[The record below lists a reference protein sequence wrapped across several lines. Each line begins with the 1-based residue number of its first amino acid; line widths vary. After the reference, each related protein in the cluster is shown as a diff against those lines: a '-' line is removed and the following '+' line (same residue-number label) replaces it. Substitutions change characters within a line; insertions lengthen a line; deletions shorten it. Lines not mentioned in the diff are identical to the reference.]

1 MGGREE
7 GFLTITAQG
16 ATLPER
22 PPTVGTPSLLR
33 AINAR
38 AILERIQRTGPVSRA
53 QVARDSGLS
62 KPTVSLG
69 LTALLDAGLVREV
82 GRSSG
87 RPGPSAVLYEL
98 NPSAGWVVGIDVGRR
113 RVRAAL
119 ADITGDV
126 VARRDERA
134 RASSA
139 RTLIGQVGAIA
150 HQLATEAGIGWDQVQ
165 HVTVG
170 SPGVFEPTR
179 GAVTLAPNL
188 PGWGRQGLLQWL
200 RDELGDRIGVENDV
214 NLAAEGERWR
224 GLGRGVRNFG
234 FLSVGTGVGMGLV
247 LDGKLY
253 RGASGA
259 AGEVGYLPIG
269 ADPYD
274 PQVRRRGAFEQA
286 VNGAAVVRAAGEAGI
301 PGSPTAKKV
310 FAMARKG
317 DPLAARVVEDEASRI
332 ALGLAVVLAVVD
344 LELIILGGGVGGN
357 ADLLLA
363 PVEREL
369 RALSPMRPRVAV
381 SALGEDAVLQGAV
394 ATALAVA
401 QDRLFDPATMLDRK
415 ELVV

>member
-1 MGGREE
+1 M
-7 GFLTITAQG
+7 A
-16 ATLPER
+16 ER

-38 AILERIQRTGPVSRA
+38 TILEQIQRTGPVSRA
-53 QVARDSGLS
+53 QVARETGLS

-69 LTALLDAGLVREV
+69 LTALLEAALVREV

-87 RPGPSAVLYEL
+87 RPGPTAVLYEL
-98 NPSAGWVVGIDVGRR
+98 NPAAGWVVGVDVGRR

-119 ADITGDV
+119 ADITGAV
-126 VARRDERA
+126 AARRDEHA

-139 RTLIGQVGAIA
+139 RTLIGQLGAIA
-150 HQLATEAGIGWDQVQ
+150 HGLAAEAGIGWDQVQ

-179 GAVTLAPNL
+179 GAVILAPNL
-188 PGWGRQGLLQWL
+188 PGWGRQGLLARL
-200 RDELGDRIGVENDV
+200 REVLGDRIGVENDV

-224 GLGRGVRNFG
+224 GLAAGVANFG

-253 RGASGA
+253 RGATGA

-269 ADPYD
+269 ADPDD

-286 VNGAAVVRAAGEAGI
+286 VNGAAVVRGAAEAGL
-301 PGSPTAKKV
+301 GGARSAKKV
-310 FAMARKG
+310 FAQARKG
-317 DPLAARVVEDEASRI
+317 DPAARRVVEAEASRI

-344 LELIILGGGVGGN
+344 LELVILGGGVGGN

-363 PVEREL
+363 PVERRL
-369 RALSPMRPRVAV
+369 RTLSPMRPRLAV

-394 ATALAVA
+394 ATALEVA
-401 QDRLFDPATMLDRK
+401 RQRLFDPTTLLDRK

>member
-1 MGGREE
+1 M
-7 GFLTITAQG
+7 
-16 ATLPER
+16 
-22 PPTVGTPSLLR
+22 GTPSLLR

-38 AILERIQRTGPVSRA
+38 TILERIQRSGPVSRA

-98 NPSAGWVVGIDVGRR
+98 NPAAGWVAGIDVGRR

-119 ADITGDV
+119 ADITGAV

-134 RASSA
+134 RATSA
-139 RTLIGQVGAIA
+139 RTLIGQIGAIA
-150 HQLATEAGIGWDQVQ
+150 HGLAAEAGIGWEQVH

-188 PGWGRQGLLQWL
+188 PGWGRQGLLSRL

-224 GLGRGVRNFG
+224 GLARGVGNFG

-253 RGASGA
+253 RGATGA
-259 AGEVGYLPIG
+259 AGEVGYLPVG

-274 PQVRRRGAFEQA
+274 RQVRRRGAFEEA
-286 VNGAAVVRAAGEAGI
+286 VNGAAVVRGAAAAGLAGAR
-301 PGSPTAKKV
+301 TAKQV

-317 DPLAARVVEDEASRI
+317 DQLAGRVVEAEASRI
-332 ALGLAVVLAVVD
+332 ALGLAVVTAVVD
-344 LELIILGGGVGGN
+344 LELVILGGGVGGN

-363 PVEREL
+363 PIEREL
-369 RALSPMRPRVAV
+369 RALSPLRPRLAV

-401 QDRLFDPATMLDRK
+401 QERLFDPTTMLDRK

>member
-1 MGGREE
+1 
-7 GFLTITAQG
+7 
-16 ATLPER
+16 
-22 PPTVGTPSLLR
+22 VGTPSLLR

-38 AILERIQRTGPVSRA
+38 TILERIQRTGPVSRA

-69 LTALLDAGLVREV
+69 LSALLDAGLVREV

-87 RPGPSAVLYEL
+87 RPGPTAVLYEL
-98 NPSAGWVVGIDVGRR
+98 NPAAGWVAGIDVGRR

-126 VARRDERA
+126 VARRDEPA

-139 RTLIGQVGAIA
+139 RTLIDQLGAIA
-150 HQLATEAGIGWDQVQ
+150 HGLAADAGIGWDRVQ

-188 PGWGRQGLLQWL
+188 PGWGRQGLLGAL
-200 RDELGDRIGVENDV
+200 RDELGSRIGLENDV

-224 GLGRGVRNFG
+224 GLARDVHNFG

-253 RGASGA
+253 RGARGA

-269 ADPYD
+269 ADPYN
-274 PQVRRRGAFEQA
+274 PQVRRRGAFEEA
-286 VNGAAVVRAAGEAGI
+286 VNGKAVVREAGQAGL
-301 PGSPTAKKV
+301 PGSLSAKKV
-310 FAMARKG
+310 FALARKG
-317 DPLAARVVEDEASRI
+317 DPLAGRVVEDEARRL
-332 ALGLAVVLAVVD
+332 ALGLAVVVAVVD
-344 LELIILGGGVGGN
+344 LELVILGGGVGGN

-363 PVEREL
+363 PIEREL
-369 RALSPMRPRVAV
+369 RKLSPLRPRLAV

-394 ATALAVA
+394 ATSLAAA
-401 QDRLFDPATMLDRK
+401 QRRLFDPATLLDRK

>member
-1 MGGREE
+1 V
-7 GFLTITAQG
+7 A
-16 ATLPER
+16 ER
-22 PPTVGTPSLLR
+22 LPTVGTPSLLR

-38 AILERIQRTGPVSRA
+38 TILERIQSSGPVSRA

-69 LTALLDAGLVREV
+69 LTALLEAGLVREV

-98 NPSAGWVVGIDVGRR
+98 NPAAGWVVGVDIGRR

-119 ADITGDV
+119 ADITGAV
-126 VARRDERA
+126 VGRRDEGA

-139 RTLIGQVGAIA
+139 RSLIGQVGAIA
-150 HQLATEAGIGWDQVQ
+150 HALAAEAGIGWDQVHQ
-165 HVTVG
+165 VTVG
-170 SPGVFEPTR
+170 SPGVFEPVR

-188 PGWGRQGLLQWL
+188 PGWGRQGLLAAL
-200 RDELGDRIGVENDV
+200 REELGDRIGVENDV

-224 GLGRGVRNFG
+224 GLGRDVRNFG

-253 RGASGA
+253 RGAGCASV
-259 AGEVGYLPIG
+259 EVGYLPIG

-274 PQVRRRGAFEQA
+274 RQVRRRGAFEES
-286 VNGAAVVRAAGEAGI
+286 VNGAAVVRRATEAGMG
-301 PGSPTAKKV
+301 GSLSAKKV
-310 FAMARKG
+310 FALAAKG
-317 DPLAARVVEDEASRI
+317 DPLARGVVEDEARRL
-332 ALGLAVVLAVVD
+332 ALGLAVVTAVVD
-344 LELIILGGGVGGN
+344 LELVILGGGVGGN
-357 ADLLLA
+357 ADLLLS
-363 PVEREL
+363 PIEREL
-369 RALSPMRPRVAV
+369 RTLSPIRPRLAV

-401 QDRLFDPATMLDRK
+401 QSRLFDPTTMLDRK

>member
-1 MGGREE
+1 
-7 GFLTITAQG
+7 
-16 ATLPER
+16 LPER

-38 AILERIQRTGPVSRA
+38 TILEQIQRTGPVSRA

-82 GRSSG
+82 GRSRG
-87 RPGPSAVLYEL
+87 RPGPTAVLYEL
-98 NPSAGWVVGIDVGRR
+98 NPEAGWVVGIDVGRR

-119 ADITGDV
+119 ADITGAV

-139 RTLIGQVGAIA
+139 RALIGQIGAIA
-150 HQLATEAGIGWDQVQ
+150 HGLATEAGIGWDQVQ

-188 PGWGRQGLLQWL
+188 PGWGRQGLLLRL
-200 RDELGDRIGVENDV
+200 RDELGSRIGVENDV

-224 GLGRGVRNFG
+224 GLGRDVRNFG

-274 PQVRRRGAFEQA
+274 PHVRRRGAFEEA
-286 VNGAAVVRAAGEAGI
+286 VNGAAVVRGASEAGLT
-301 PGSPTAKKV
+301 GSLTAKQV
-310 FAMARKG
+310 FGLARRG
-317 DPLAARVVEDEASRI
+317 DPLAGRVVEDEARRL
-332 ALGLAVVLAVVD
+332 ALGLAVVIAVVD
-344 LELIILGGGVGGN
+344 LELVILGGGVGGN
-357 ADLLLA
+357 ADLLLS

-369 RALSPMRPRVAV
+369 RALSPVRPRLAV

-401 QDRLFDPATMLDRK
+401 RTRLFDPATMLDRK

>member
-1 MGGREE
+1 M
-7 GFLTITAQG
+7 
-16 ATLPER
+16 PER

-38 AILERIQRTGPVSRA
+38 TILEHIQRTGPVSRA

-69 LTALLDAGLVREV
+69 LTALLDADLVREV

-119 ADITGDV
+119 ADITGTV
-126 VARRDERA
+126 VARRDEPA

-139 RTLIGQVGAIA
+139 RTLIGQLGAIA
-150 HQLATEAGIGWDQVQ
+150 HGLAAEAGIGWDQVH

-188 PGWGRQGLLQWL
+188 PGWGRQGLLLRL
-200 RDELGDRIGVENDV
+200 RDELGSRIGVENDV

-224 GLGRGVRNFG
+224 GLARGVRNFG

-274 PQVRRRGAFEQA
+274 RQVRRRGAFEEA
-286 VNGAAVVRAAGEAGI
+286 INGAAVVRAASGGRHGRVAQRREGVRAGPQGRPAGRTGGRGRGAAPRPRPRRGHRGGR
-301 PGSPTAKKV
+301 PGAGHP
-310 FAMARKG
+310 RRRG
-317 DPLAARVVEDEASRI
+317 RRQRRPAARPGGAGAARPLPACGPAWRCRRWARTRCSR
-332 ALGLAVVLAVVD
+332 V
-344 LELIILGGGVGGN
+344 
-357 ADLLLA
+357 
-363 PVEREL
+363 P
-369 RALSPMRPRVAV
+369 SPPPWPSPR
-381 SALGEDAVLQGAV
+381 
-394 ATALAVA
+394 
-401 QDRLFDPATMLDRK
+401 RHLFDPATLLDRK

>member
-1 MGGREE
+1 M
-7 GFLTITAQG
+7 
-16 ATLPER
+16 
-22 PPTVGTPSLLR
+22 GTPSLLR

-38 AILERIQRTGPVSRA
+38 TILERIQRSGPVSRA

-98 NPSAGWVVGIDVGRR
+98 NPAAGWVAGIDVGRR

-119 ADITGDV
+119 ADITGAV

-139 RTLIGQVGAIA
+139 RTLIGQIGAIA
-150 HQLATEAGIGWDQVQ
+150 HGLAAEAGIGWDQVHQ
-165 HVTVG
+165 VTVG
-170 SPGVFEPTR
+170 SPGVFEPVR

-188 PGWGRQGLLQWL
+188 PGWGRQGLLSRL

-224 GLGRGVRNFG
+224 GLARGVANFA

-247 LDGKLY
+247 LDGNLY
-253 RGASGA
+253 RGTTGA
-259 AGEVGYLPIG
+259 AGEVGYLPVG

-274 PQVRRRGAFEQA
+274 RQVRRRGAFEEA
-286 VNGAAVVRAAGEAGI
+286 VNGAAVVRGAAAAGLARAR
-301 PGSPTAKKV
+301 TAKQV

-317 DPLAARVVEDEASRI
+317 DPLAGRVVEAEASRI
-332 ALGLAVVLAVVD
+332 ALGLAVVTAVVD
-344 LELIILGGGVGGN
+344 LELVILGGGVGGN

-363 PVEREL
+363 PIEREL
-369 RALSPMRPRVAV
+369 RALSPLRPRLAV

-401 QDRLFDPATMLDRK
+401 QQRLFDPSTMLDRK

>member
-1 MGGREE
+1 
-7 GFLTITAQG
+7 
-16 ATLPER
+16 
-22 PPTVGTPSLLR
+22 VGTPSLLR

-38 AILERIQRTGPVSRA
+38 TILERIQRTGPVSRA

-69 LTALLDAGLVREV
+69 LTALLEAGLVREV

-87 RPGPSAVLYEL
+87 RPGPTAVLYEL
-98 NPSAGWVVGIDVGRR
+98 NPEAGWVVGIDVGRR

-119 ADITGDV
+119 ADITGAV

-139 RTLIGQVGAIA
+139 RALIDQLGAIA
-150 HQLATEAGIGWDQVQ
+150 HGLADDVGIGWDRVH

-188 PGWGRQGLLQWL
+188 PGWGRQGLLAAL
-200 RDELGDRIGVENDV
+200 REELGSRIGLENDV

-224 GLGRGVRNFG
+224 GLGRDVRNFG

-259 AGEVGYLPIG
+259 AGEVGYLPVG

-274 PQVRRRGAFEQA
+274 PQVRRRGAFEEA
-286 VNGAAVVRAAGEAGI
+286 VNGSAVVRGAGQAGLS
-301 PGSPTAKKV
+301 GSLSAKQV

-317 DPLAARVVEDEASRI
+317 DPQAGRVVEDEARRL
-332 ALGLAVVLAVVD
+332 ALGLAVVIAVVD
-344 LELIILGGGVGGN
+344 LELVILGGGVGGN
-357 ADLLLA
+357 ADLLL
-363 PVEREL
+363 PPIEREL
-369 RALSPMRPRVAV
+369 RALSPLRPRLAV

-401 QDRLFDPATMLDRK
+401 QSQLFDPATMLDRK

>member
-1 MGGREE
+1 
-7 GFLTITAQG
+7 
-16 ATLPER
+16 LPER

-38 AILERIQRTGPVSRA
+38 TILEQIQRDGPVSRA
-53 QVARDSGLS
+53 QVARDIGLS

-87 RPGPSAVLYEL
+87 RPGPSAILYEL
-98 NPSAGWVVGIDVGRR
+98 NPLAGWVVGVDVGRR

-126 VARRDERA
+126 VARRDEPA
-134 RASSA
+134 HASSA

-150 HQLATEAGIGWDQVQ
+150 HGLAAEAGIGWDEVH

-170 SPGVFEPTR
+170 SPGVFEPVR
-179 GAVTLAPNL
+179 GAVILAPNL
-188 PGWGRQGLLQWL
+188 PGWGRQGLLKRL
-200 RDELGDRIGVENDV
+200 RGELGDHIGVENDV
-214 NLAAEGERWR
+214 NLAAEGQRWR
-224 GLGRGVRNFG
+224 GLARDVRNFG

-247 LDGKLY
+247 LDGRLY
-253 RGASGA
+253 RGASGS

-274 PQVRRRGAFEQA
+274 RQVRRRGAFEEA
-286 VNGAAVVRAAGEAGI
+286 VNGTAVVRAAAKAGL
-301 PGSPTAKKV
+301 PGSLTAKKV
-310 FAMARKG
+310 FALARRG
-317 DPLAARVVEDEASRI
+317 DPLAGRVVEDEARRL
-332 ALGLAVVLAVVD
+332 ALGLAVVVAVVD
-344 LELIILGGGVGGN
+344 LELVILGGGVGGN

-369 RALSPMRPRVAV
+369 RALSPIRPRLAV

-394 ATALAVA
+394 ATALGVA
-401 QDRLFDPATMLDRK
+401 QSRLFDPATMLDRK

>member
-1 MGGREE
+1 
-7 GFLTITAQG
+7 
-16 ATLPER
+16 LPER

-38 AILERIQRTGPVSRA
+38 AILEQIQQTGPVSRA

-98 NPSAGWVVGIDVGRR
+98 NPSAGWVVGVDVGRR

-119 ADITGDV
+119 ADITGAV
-126 VARRDERA
+126 VARRDEPA

-139 RTLIGQVGAIA
+139 RTLIGQIGAIA
-150 HQLATEAGIGWDQVQ
+150 HGLAAEAGIGWDQVH

-188 PGWGRQGLLQWL
+188 PGWGRQGLLLRL
-200 RDELGDRIGVENDV
+200 RDELGSRIGVENDV

-224 GLGRGVRNFG
+224 GLARGVGNFG

-253 RGASGA
+253 RGAAGA

-274 PQVRRRGAFEQA
+274 RQVRRRGAFEEA
-286 VNGAAVVRAAGEAGI
+286 VNGAAVVRAARAAGMG
-301 PGSPTAKKV
+301 GSLTAKKV
-310 FAMARKG
+310 FGLARRG
-317 DPLAARVVEDEASRI
+317 DPLAGRVVEDEASRI
-332 ALGLAVVLAVVD
+332 ALGLAVVTAVVD
-344 LELIILGGGVGGN
+344 LELVILGGGVGGN
-357 ADLLLA
+357 ADLLLG

-369 RALSPMRPRVAV
+369 RALSPMRPRLAV

-401 QDRLFDPATMLDRK
+401 QSRLFDPATMLDRK

>member
-1 MGGREE
+1 MAE
-7 GFLTITAQG
+7 
-16 ATLPER
+16 
-22 PPTVGTPSLLR
+22 PPSTVGTPSLLR

-38 AILERIQRTGPVSRA
+38 AILERIQHTGPVSRA

-69 LTALLDAGLVREV
+69 LSALLDAGLVREV

-98 NPSAGWVVGIDVGRR
+98 NPAAGWVMGIDVGRR

-119 ADITGDV
+119 ADITGAV

-134 RASSA
+134 QASSA
-139 RTLIGQVGAIA
+139 RALIGQIGAIA
-150 HQLATEAGIGWDQVQ
+150 HGLAAQAGIGWDRVH

-188 PGWGRQGLLQWL
+188 PGWGRQGLVAAL
-200 RDELGDRIGVENDV
+200 RDELGGRIGVENDV

-224 GLGRGVRNFG
+224 GLGQDVANFG

-253 RGASGA
+253 RGAGGA

-274 PQVRRRGAFEQA
+274 PQVRRRGAFEEG
-286 VNGAAVVRAAGEAGI
+286 VNGAAVVRAAREAGLS
-301 PGSPTAKKV
+301 GALSAKRV
-310 FAMARKG
+310 FAQARKG
-317 DPLAARVVEDEASRI
+317 DPGAGRVVEDEARRL
-332 ALGLAVVLAVVD
+332 ALGLAVVTAVVD
-344 LELIILGGGVGGN
+344 LELVILGGGIGGN
-357 ADLLLA
+357 ADLLLG

-369 RALSPMRPRVAV
+369 RALSPMRPRLAT

-401 QDRLFDPATMLDRK
+401 QRHLFDPATMLDRK

>member
-1 MGGREE
+1 
-7 GFLTITAQG
+7 LA
-16 ATLPER
+16 ER

-38 AILERIQRTGPVSRA
+38 TILEQIQRTGPVSRA
-53 QVARDSGLS
+53 QVARETGLS

-69 LTALLDAGLVREV
+69 LTALLEAALVREV

-87 RPGPSAVLYEL
+87 RPGPTAVLYEL
-98 NPSAGWVVGIDVGRR
+98 NPAAGWVVGIDVGRR
-113 RVRAAL
+113 RVRAAV
-119 ADITGDV
+119 ADITGAV
-126 VARRDERA
+126 VARRDEHA

-139 RTLIGQVGAIA
+139 RTLIGQLGAIA
-150 HQLATEAGIGWDQVQ
+150 HGLAAEAGIGWDEVQ

-188 PGWGRQGLLQWL
+188 PGWGRQGLLARL
-200 RDELGDRIGVENDV
+200 REVLGDRIGVENDV

-224 GLGRGVRNFG
+224 GLAAGVADFG

-253 RGASGA
+253 RGATGA

-286 VNGAAVVRAAGEAGI
+286 VNGAAVVRGAAEAGL
-301 PGSPTAKKV
+301 PGARTAKKV
-310 FAMARKG
+310 FAQARKG
-317 DPLAARVVEDEASRI
+317 DPAARRVVEAEASRI

-344 LELIILGGGVGGN
+344 LELVILGGGVGGN

-363 PVEREL
+363 PVERRL
-369 RALSPMRPRVAV
+369 RTLSPMRPRLAV

-394 ATALAVA
+394 ATALEVA
-401 QDRLFDPATMLDRK
+401 RQRLFDPTTLLDRK

>member
-1 MGGREE
+1 V
-7 GFLTITAQG
+7 
-16 ATLPER
+16 PER

-38 AILERIQRTGPVSRA
+38 TILEHIQRTGPVSRA

-69 LTALLDAGLVREV
+69 LTALLDADLVREV

-119 ADITGDV
+119 ADITGTV
-126 VARRDERA
+126 VARRDEPA

-139 RTLIGQVGAIA
+139 RTLIGQLGAIA
-150 HQLATEAGIGWDQVQ
+150 HGLAAEAGIGWDQVH

-188 PGWGRQGLLQWL
+188 PGWGRQGLLLRL
-200 RDELGDRIGVENDV
+200 RDELGSRIGVENDV

-224 GLGRGVRNFG
+224 GLARDVRNFG

-274 PQVRRRGAFEQA
+274 RQVRRRGAFEE
-286 VNGAAVVRAAGEAGI
+286 AA
-301 PGSPTAKKV
+301 
-310 FAMARKG
+310 
-317 DPLAARVVEDEASRI
+317 RI
-332 ALGLAVVLAVVD
+332 ALGLAVVTAVVD
-344 LELIILGGGVGGN
+344 LELVILGGGVGGN
-357 ADLLLA
+357 ADLLLG

-369 RALSPMRPRVAV
+369 RALSPMRPRLAV

-401 QDRLFDPATMLDRK
+401 QRHLFDPATMLDRK

>member
-1 MGGREE
+1 
-7 GFLTITAQG
+7 LA
-16 ATLPER
+16 ER
-22 PPTVGTPSLLR
+22 SPTVGTPSLLR

-38 AILERIQRTGPVSRA
+38 AILERIQTTGPVSRA

-69 LTALLDAGLVREV
+69 LSALLDAGLVREV

-98 NPSAGWVVGIDVGRR
+98 NPEAGWVVGIDVGRR

-119 ADITGDV
+119 ADITGAV

-139 RTLIGQVGAIA
+139 RALIGQVGEIA
-150 HQLATEAGIGWDQVQ
+150 HGLAAEAGIGWDRVH
-165 HVTVG
+165 HVTLG

-188 PGWGRQGLLQWL
+188 PGWGRQGLLAAL
-200 RDELGDRIGVENDV
+200 RDELGSRIGLENDV
-214 NLAAEGERWR
+214 NLAAEGERWH
-224 GLGRGVRNFG
+224 GLGRDVRNFG

-274 PQVRRRGAFEQA
+274 PQVRRRGAF
-286 VNGAAVVRAAGEAGI
+286 
-301 PGSPTAKKV
+301 
-310 FAMARKG
+310 
-317 DPLAARVVEDEASRI
+317 
-332 ALGLAVVLAVVD
+332 
-344 LELIILGGGVGGN
+344 
-357 ADLLLA
+357 
-363 PVEREL
+363 
-369 RALSPMRPRVAV
+369 
-381 SALGEDAVLQGAV
+381 
-394 ATALAVA
+394 
-401 QDRLFDPATMLDRK
+401 
-415 ELVV
+415 